1 MAPAWRGVRACAS
14 LNQRRPEGR
23 RPLRSAGGVPTLPN
37 SNGRGAAGRGNWRR
51 NGKQISMSRLVI
63 VVEKPSDWGSYYP
76 SDNVVTAMQYL
87 REPVGGDERTH
98 VINLCRNYKY
108 LGIGHYVS
116 LLGEARGHRVVPS
129 VRTISDLRKRA
140 LYGLDVEDLN
150 QKLGHFLP
158 VGGQDTTDLG
168 ILVYFGVTSYPALQ
182 DLARQVFETFPCPL
196 LRIEFERDRVWQ
208 ISAIKP
214 VGLHTLDDGQEDA
227 FAQAL
232 DTFSKRL
239 WRKPRA
245 RKQFRYDLAMLVK
258 PGETLPP
265 SNARALKQ
273 FIAAGKELGVEVDP
287 IHKHD
292 YPRLAEYDG
301 LFIRETTAPDD
312 HTYRFAHKAERE
324 GMVVVDDPTSILRC
338 TNKIYL
344 NDLLRAHKIAVPH
357 SEVLFKDD
365 PKQLHELPEKL
376 GFPIVLKVPD
386 GSFSRGVVKVDDE
399 AQLVESAHRLF
410 QSTALLIAQEFLYTK
425 FDWRIG
431 VLNRKPLF
439 ACKYFM
445 SRGHWQ
451 IYNHSA
457 RGSARAGGFECVSI
471 EDTPVDVVKLALR
484 GSGAIGNGL
493 YGVDIKK
500 TQDRTVLIEVN
511 DNPSID
517 AGVED
522 AELGDELYLRIVREL
537 LRRME
542 AKRNGV
548 SA

>member
-1 MAPAWRGVRACAS
+1 
-14 LNQRRPEGR
+14 
-23 RPLRSAGGVPTLPN
+23 
-37 SNGRGAAGRGNWRR
+37 
-51 NGKQISMSRLVI
+51 MSRLAI
-63 VVEKPSDWGSYYP
+63 VVEKASDWGSYYP

-87 REPVGGDERTH
+87 REPFGGDERTH
-98 VINLCRNYKY
+98 VINLCRSYKY

-116 LLGEARGHRVVPS
+116 LLGEARGHRVIPS

-140 LYGLDVEDLN
+140 LYNLDVEDLN
-150 QKLGHFLP
+150 QKLAHFLP
-158 VGGQDTTDLG
+158 AGGQDTTDLG

-214 VGLHTLDDGQEDA
+214 VGLHTLDDAQEDA

-232 DTFSKRL
+232 DAFSKRL
-239 WRKPRA
+239 WRKPRT
-245 RKQFRYDLAMLVK
+245 RKKQYRYDLAMLVDPK
-258 PGETLPP
+258 ETMPP
-265 SNARALKQ
+265 SNARALKH
-273 FIAAGKELGVEVDP
+273 FVAAGRDLGIEVDP
-287 IHKHD
+287 ITKHD

-301 LFIRETTAPDD
+301 LFIRETTAPDN
-312 HTYRFAHKAERE
+312 HTYRFSHKAERE

-344 NDLLRAHKIAVPH
+344 NDLLRSKKLAVPH
-357 SEVLFKDD
+357 SEVLYRED
-365 PKQLHELPEKL
+365 PRQLRDLPERL
-376 GFPIVLKVPD
+376 GFPLVLKIPD

-399 AQLVESAHRLF
+399 KQLLESAQHLF
-410 QSTALLIAQEFLYTK
+410 QSTALLIAQEFLYTE

-431 VLNRKPLF
+431 VLNHKPLY

-457 RGSARAGGFECVSI
+457 RGSARTGGFECLKL
-471 EDTPVDVVKLALR
+471 EDVPPEVVRLAVR
-484 GSGAIGNGL
+484 GTAPIGAGL
-493 YGVDIKK
+493 YGVDIKQ
-500 TQDRTVLIEVN
+500 THDRTVLIEVN

-522 AELGDELYLRIVREL
+522 GALGGELYRSIMAEL

-542 AKRNGV
+542 AKRIGV
-548 SA
+548 VA

>member
-1 MAPAWRGVRACAS
+1 
-14 LNQRRPEGR
+14 
-23 RPLRSAGGVPTLPN
+23 
-37 SNGRGAAGRGNWRR
+37 
-51 NGKQISMSRLVI
+51 MSRLVI
-63 VVEKPSDWGSYYP
+63 VVEKASDWGSYYP

-87 REPVGGDERTH
+87 REPIGGDERTH
-98 VINLCRNYKY
+98 VINLCRSYKY

-116 LLGEARGHRVVPS
+116 LLGEARGHRVIPS
-129 VRTISDLRKRA
+129 VRTINDLRKRA
-140 LYGLDVEDLN
+140 LYNLDVEDLN
-150 QKLGHFLP
+150 QKLARFLP
-158 VGGQDTTDLG
+158 AGGQDTTDLG

-182 DLARQVFETFPCPL
+182 DLVRQVFETFPCPL

-214 VGLHTLDDGQEDA
+214 VGLHTLDDAQEDA

-239 WRKPRA
+239 WRKPRT
-245 RKQFRYDLAMLVK
+245 RKQYRYDLAMLVDPK
-258 PGETLPP
+258 ESMPP
-265 SNARALKQ
+265 SNVRALKH
-273 FIAAGKELGVEVDP
+273 FIAAGRDLDIEVDS
-287 IHKHD
+287 ITKHD

-301 LFIRETTAPDD
+301 LFIRETTAPDN

-324 GMVVVDDPTSILRC
+324 GMVVIDDPTSILRC

-344 NDLLRAHKIAVPH
+344 NDLLRSKKLAVPR
-357 SEVLFKDD
+357 SEVLYREDA
-365 PKQLHELPEKL
+365 KQLHELPEKL
-376 GFPIVLKVPD
+376 GFPIVLKIPD

-399 AQLVESAHRLF
+399 KQLADGAQHLF
-410 QSTALLIAQEFLYTK
+410 QSTALLIAQEFLYTE

-431 VLNRKPLF
+431 VLDHKPLY

-457 RGSARAGGFECVSI
+457 RGSARSGGFECLDLDDAPAEVI
-471 EDTPVDVVKLALR
+471 RLAVR
-484 GSGAIGNGL
+484 GTAPIGDGL
-493 YGVDIKK
+493 YGVDIKQ
-500 TQDRTVLIEVN
+500 TRDRALLIEVN

-522 AELGDELYLRIVREL
+522 TELGSELYRRIMAEL

-548 SA
+548 AV